1 MKVRKKIAVVVV
13 SALAF
18 AGFSSVSAQAAPTVS
33 YTTMYDTTNGIQ
45 VVNGLATLNISTDT
59 STVTSVVLSGV
70 GSIFAATAGTN
81 TTISLA
87 PSPTVSGGVNS
98 LYQVTT
104 SNVGAG
110 TSTLTLYSQNVGTST
125 ITVTP
130 VNQATGIPGTA
141 VVKTVTWTPT
151 GSLAVNSGYTTV
163 YMASGATT
171 PTPTTN
177 AVAITAPKTL
187 GTTAGQQVANI
198 VIAPRDSNN
207 NLLAADQITA
217 VVSGAGL
224 IGIGTA
230 TGSINMQGRALTG
243 TAGSYVINVFGDGTA
258 GTSTITIS
266 DGTTILA
273 TKTLIFSGV
282 ATKYVASNE
291 RSVYRVGTNGADAT
305 ATALGSGIAIT
316 VTDAAGNPVADGT
329 SVYATSTNPTI
340 ATVSAS
346 TTTIG
351 GVAYFGVTGVS
362 TGTASF
368 TFTDNSTAS
377 LVTTIATDSIYVGS
391 SVASKVSLVFDNTSY
406 ANGSVVKLTLT
417 ALDANSKPISDEAAA
432 GYSYTNF
439 LATDLISSTQLGGVS
454 LVGSASP
461 TFVGG
466 VATWNLYAPL
476 SAGPFTVTATTGVAT
491 GLSLVAQKVA
501 LSASATIAADQSSSL
516 ALDAANEAADAAN
529 AATDAANAA
538 ADSADQATAAA
549 QDAGSKADAAL
560 AAVTALSQQVT
571 TLLSKIAALTAAV
584 AKIAK
589 KVKA

>member
-1 MKVRKKIAVVVV
+1 
-13 SALAF
+13 
-18 AGFSSVSAQAAPTVS
+18 
-33 YTTMYDTTNGIQ
+33 
-45 VVNGLATLNISTDT
+45 
-59 STVTSVVLSGV
+59 
-70 GSIFAATAGTN
+70 
-81 TTISLA
+81 
-87 PSPTVSGGVNS
+87 
-98 LYQVTT
+98 
-104 SNVGAG
+104 
-110 TSTLTLYSQNVGTST
+110 
-125 ITVTP
+125 
-130 VNQATGIPGTA
+130 
-141 VVKTVTWTPT
+141 
-151 GSLAVNSGYTTV
+151 
-163 YMASGATT
+163 
-171 PTPTTN
+171 
-177 AVAITAPKTL
+177 
-187 GTTAGQQVANI
+187 
-198 VIAPRDSNN
+198 
-207 NLLAADQITA
+207 
-217 VVSGAGL
+217 
-224 IGIGTA
+224 
-230 TGSINMQGRALTG
+230 MQGRALTG

-282 ATKYVASNE
+282 ATKYVVSNE

-391 SVASKVSLVFDNTSY
+391 SVASKVSLAFDNTSY

-417 ALDANSKPISDEAAA
+417 ALDANSKPISDAAAA
-432 GYSYTNF
+432 GYSYTSF

-516 ALDAANEAADAAN
+516 ALDAAN
-529 AATDAANAA
+529 AATDAANNAYDEAQNATQAA
-538 ADSADQATAAA
+538 SD
-549 QDAGSKADAAL
+549 AL
-560 AAVTALSQQVT
+560 AAVKSLSLQVSAL
-571 TLLSKIAALTAAV
+571 IATVKSLAAMV

-589 KVKA
+589 KQGVK

>member
-1 MKVRKKIAVVVV
+1 MNIRKKIAVVVV

-18 AGFSSVSAQAAPTVS
+18 AGFSSVSAQAAPTVA

-45 VVNGLATLNISTDT
+45 VVNGLATLTISTDT

-70 GSIFAATAGTN
+70 GSILAANAGTN

-98 LYQVTT
+98 WYQVTT
-104 SNVGAG
+104 SSVGAG
-110 TSTLTLYSQNVGTST
+110 TSTVTLYSQNVGTST

-130 VNQATGIPGTA
+130 VNQATGIPGTP

-151 GSLAVNSGYTTV
+151 GSLAVNAGYTTV
-163 YMASGATT
+163 YMAAGATT

-177 AVAITAPKTL
+177 AVAITAAKTL

-198 VIAPRDSNN
+198 VVTPHDSNN

-217 VVSGAGL
+217 VVSGTGL

-266 DGTTILA
+266 DGTTVLA

-282 ATKYVASNE
+282 ATKYVVSNE
-291 RSVYRVGTNGADAT
+291 RSAYRVGANGADAT

-329 SVYATSTNPTI
+329 IVYATSTNPTI
-340 ATVSAS
+340 ATLSAS

-368 TFTDNSTAS
+368 TFTDNSTTS
-377 LVTTIATDSIYVGS
+377 LVTTLATDSIYVGS
-391 SVASKVSLVFDNTSY
+391 SVASKVSLAFDNTSY
-406 ANGSVVKLTLT
+406 ANGSVVKLKLT
-417 ALDANSKPISDEAAA
+417 ALDANGKPISDVAAA

-439 LATDLISSTQLGGVS
+439 LSTDLISSTQLGGVS

-466 VATWNLYAPL
+466 VATWDLYAPL

-501 LSASATIAADQSSSL
+501 LSASATIAVDQSSSL
-516 ALDAANEAADAAN
+516 ALDAAN
-529 AATDAANAA
+529 AATDAANNAYDEAQNATQAA
-538 ADSADQATAAA
+538 SD
-549 QDAGSKADAAL
+549 AL
-560 AAVTALSQQVT
+560 AAVKSLSLQVSV
-571 TLLSKIAALTAAV
+571 LIATVKSLAAMV

-589 KVKA
+589 KQGVK